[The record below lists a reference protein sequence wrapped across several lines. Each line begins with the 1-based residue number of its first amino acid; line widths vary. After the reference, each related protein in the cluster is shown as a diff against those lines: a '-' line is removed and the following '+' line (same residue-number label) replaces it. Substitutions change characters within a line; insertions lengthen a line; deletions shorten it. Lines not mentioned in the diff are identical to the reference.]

1 MTKHTNKK
9 IKKIPVLGSII
20 KTAIDL
26 REKISLI
33 DFGRIRNPRKTQ
45 GKVLRNLLRKA
56 SSTHFGDA
64 YKFPKLLKEEDLISA
79 FKKTVPTFDY
89 DSLHNAWWHRT
100 LTGEPY
106 VCWPGKIKYFALSSG
121 TSGASSKYIPITY
134 DMNKQI
140 QKTSIRQI
148 FTLAKY
154 DFPKEMFEKGM
165 LMLGGSTHLQYNGT
179 YYEGDLSGITAGNIP
194 FWFQHY
200 YKPGKRISK
209 ERNWQ
214 VKLDEIVKNAPN
226 WDLMAIVGVPAWFV
240 ILMEKIVETYN
251 VKTIHDIWPNLRI
264 FCHGGVSI
272 EPYRKSLNKLFGQ
285 PVTYIETYLASEGF
299 LAYQSRP
306 NAPGME
312 LMLDNGIFFEFV
324 PFNHENFDEN
334 YNLKPNPQTFT
345 IDEIEEGKDYAI
357 LITTCAGAY
366 RYLIGDTVRLVNKEY
381 NEIIITGRTKFFLSI
396 CGEHLSVDNMTVAV
410 KRLSDTENLE
420 IPEFCVI
427 GEEHGNMFA
436 HRWFLACDKPLDATV
451 AAQKI
456 DQYLGEVNDDY
467 RVERLE
473 AIRDVSVEI
482 LPTSV
487 FYDYMRLIGK
497 EGAQNKFP
505 RVLRGEKMEYWLNYL
520 KSKR

>member
-1 MTKHTNKK
+1 MATNQKP
-9 IKKIPVLGSII
+9 KKIPVLGSII

-33 DFGRIRNPRKTQ
+33 DFGRVKNPRKAQ
-45 GKVLRNLLRKA
+45 EKVLRKLLQKA
-56 SSTHFGDA
+56 SHTHFGDA
-64 YKFPKLLKEEDLISA
+64 YKFPKILKEKDLISA
-79 FKKTVPTFDY
+79 FKNSVPTFDY
-89 DSLHNAWWHRT
+89 DSLHKAWWHRT
-100 LTGEPY
+100 LTDEPY
-106 VCWPGKIKYFALSSG
+106 VCWPGKTKYFALSSG
-121 TSGASSKYIPITY
+121 TSGASSKYIPITP

-140 QKTSIRQI
+140 QKTSMRQI
-148 FTLAKY
+148 FSLAKY
-154 DFPKEMFEKGM
+154 DFPAKMFGKGM
-165 LMLGGSTHLQYNGT
+165 LMLGGSTNLQQNGAH
-179 YYEGDLSGITAGNIP
+179 YEGDLSGITAGKIP

-209 ERNWQ
+209 ERDWQ
-214 VKLDEIVKNAPN
+214 VKLNEIVKNAPN

-240 ILMEKIVETYN
+240 VLMEKIVETYQ

-272 EPYRKSLNKLFGQ
+272 EPYRKSLDKLFGQ
-285 PVTYIETYLASEGF
+285 PVTFIETYLASEGF

-306 NAPGME
+306 NARGME
-312 LMLDNGIFFEFV
+312 LVLDNGIFFEFV
-324 PFNHENFDEN
+324 PFNNENFDDS
-334 YNLKPNPQTFT
+334 YNLKPNPQTLT

-366 RYLIGDTVRLVNKEY
+366 RYLIGDTVRLVDKEY
-381 NEIIITGRTKFFLSI
+381 NEIIITGRTKFFLSL

-410 KRLSDTENLE
+410 KRLSDTKNIE

-436 HRWFLACDKPLDATV
+436 HRWFLACDEPLDPAV
-451 AAQKI
+451 AVEKI

-467 RVERLE
+467 RTERLE

-482 LPTSV
+482 FPTSV

-505 RVLRGEKMEYWLNYL
+505 RVLRGEKMEHWLNYL
-520 KSKR
+520 KNKC

>member
-1 MTKHTNKK
+1 MAKRQRKM
-9 IKKIPVLGSII
+9 PVLGSII
-20 KTAIDL
+20 KGAIDL
-26 REKISLI
+26 RSKISLI
-33 DFGRIRNPRKTQ
+33 DFGRVKNPRKTQ
-45 GKVLRNLLRKA
+45 EKILRKLLTKA
-56 SSTHFGDA
+56 CSTHFGDA
-64 YKFPKLLKEEDLISA
+64 HDFSKILKEPNIISA
-79 FKKTVPTFDY
+79 FQKAVPTFDY
-89 DSLHNAWWHRT
+89 DSLHNAWWYRT
-100 LTGEPY
+100 LNGEPY
-106 VCWPGKIKYFALSSG
+106 VCWPGKVKYFALSSG
-121 TSGASSKYIPITY
+121 TSGAASKYIPVTQ
-134 DMNKQI
+134 DMIKQI

-148 FTLAKY
+148 FTLARY
-154 DFPKEMFEKGM
+154 DFPREMFEKGM

-209 ERNWQ
+209 ERDWQ

-226 WDLMAIVGVPAWFV
+226 WDIMAIVGVPAWMV
-240 ILMEKIVETYN
+240 ILMEKIIETYN
-251 VKTIHDIWPNLRI
+251 LKTIHDIWPNLRI

-272 EPYRKSLNKLFGQ
+272 EPYRKSFDKLFGQ
-285 PVTYIETYLASEGF
+285 EVTFIETYLASEGF

-324 PFNHENFDEN
+324 PFNDDNFDEN
-334 YNLKPNPQTFT
+334 FNVKPNPKTLT
-345 IDEIEEGKDYAI
+345 IDEIEENKEYAL

-366 RYLIGDTVRLVNKEY
+366 RYLIGDTVKLVDRKY
-381 NEIIITGRTKFFLSI
+381 NEIVITGRTKFFLSI

-410 KRLSDTENLE
+410 TKLSNTENVK

-427 GEEHGNMFA
+427 GESHGNMFA
-436 HRWFLACDKPLDATV
+436 HRWFLACDEPLDATV

-473 AIRDVSVEI
+473 AIRNVSVEV
-482 LPTSV
+482 LPTAI
-487 FYDYMRLIGK
+487 FYDYMRALGK

-505 RVLRGEKMEYWLNYL
+505 RVLRGAKMEHWLNYL
-520 KSKR
+520 NTKR